1 MDANRPGKSSAPRVF
16 LFRLLLILLL
26 LTAALGALV
35 WRAPTWVGA
44 KLTRF
49 RLYAEGFRS
58 HTALLNG
65 HHVFYIE
72 GGPAGAANVVL
83 IHGLGTEA
91 EEDWV
96 VLAPYLVR
104 AGYHVYAMDLL
115 GYGRSDK
122 PTEMSYSI
130 SEEARFVESFLEA
143 NRLTSVSLAGVSMG
157 GWIAAA
163 VALDKPQLISRLM
176 LFDSAGMEYHL
187 SFDRAIFTPQ
197 IGAQVDQL
205 MAVAT
210 PNAPRLPDFVKA
222 DYIRRSNRD
231 GWVVQRALV
240 SMVSGVDNLDNRFS
254 ALKIPVLL
262 VWGKQDVITPL
273 SVGEAMHRAAPQS
286 TLVVYDGC
294 GDIAVV
300 TCMNEIV
307 PSVLNF
313 LSGVGPEP
321 GKTMEVPAR
330 KHFLMP

>member
-96 VLAPYLVR
+96 VLAPCLVR

-163 VALDKPQLISRLM
+163 VALDKPQLISRLNVVRQRRHGVPPEFRPSH
-176 LFDSAGMEYHL
+176 LHAADRCAGGSTHG
-187 SFDRAIFTPQ
+187 R
-197 IGAQVDQL
+197 GHAQC
-205 MAVAT
+205 
-210 PNAPRLPDFVKA
+210 
-222 DYIRRSNRD
+222 
-231 GWVVQRALV
+231 
-240 SMVSGVDNLDNRFS
+240 S
-254 ALKIPVLL
+254 ALARFREGRLHSP
-262 VWGKQDVITPL
+262 
-273 SVGEAMHRAAPQS
+273 EQS
-286 TLVVYDGC
+286 G
-294 GDIAVV
+294 
-300 TCMNEIV
+300 
-307 PSVLNF
+307 
-313 LSGVGPEP
+313 
-321 GKTMEVPAR
+321 
-330 KHFLMP
+330 